1 MITFYKIVRN
11 EHSKIDP
18 GKNAAALGA
27 VENDLT
33 HYFFWKPEW
42 LEPYKKF
49 LKVFCQAQFVCNS
62 HLCWR
67 LKSWITSHNVWQ

>member
-1 MITFYKIVRN
+1 MITFYKIVKN

-42 LEPYKKF
+42 LEPYKNF
-49 LKVFCQAQFVCNS
+49 
-62 HLCWR
+62 
-67 LKSWITSHNVWQ
+67 